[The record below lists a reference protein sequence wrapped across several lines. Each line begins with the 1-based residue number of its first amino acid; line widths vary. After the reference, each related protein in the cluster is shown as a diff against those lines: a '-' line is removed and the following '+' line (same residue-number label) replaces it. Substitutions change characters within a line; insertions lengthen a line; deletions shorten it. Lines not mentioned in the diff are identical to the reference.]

1 VFGKP
6 VREVRERPHGAEHRG
21 RLVAYAEDA
30 AGERYAMLDVGREIQ
45 PVPTQSRAMALGK
58 EVRAR
63 LVSARWV
70 AERSEAERTRGLAW
84 QLVDLERERDRG
96 RGR

>member
-1 VFGKP
+1 
-6 VREVRERPHGAEHRG
+6 VREVRERLHGAEHRG
-21 RLVAYAEDA
+21 RLVAYAEDE

-45 PVPTQSRAMALGK
+45 PVATQNRAMALGK

-70 AERSEAERTRGLAW
+70 AERSEAERKRGLAW